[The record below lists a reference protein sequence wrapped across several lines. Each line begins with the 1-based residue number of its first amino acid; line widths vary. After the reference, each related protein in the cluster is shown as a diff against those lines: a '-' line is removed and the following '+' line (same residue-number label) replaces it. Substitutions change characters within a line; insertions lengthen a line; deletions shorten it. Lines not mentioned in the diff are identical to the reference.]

1 MERNVRVTK
10 FVNQRSEMFSG
21 PIPDPESLKKYDSIQ
36 SGLADR
42 LVKLAEEEQRQRQN
56 LNRMVIENEIVNQKE
71 VNNLYGKGQWYAL
84 IAITQVLIVC
94 GIAFYL
100 GYPSASRDI
109 AVVVIVALASVF
121 MGKGLQGK
129 RTSDSSKEN

>member
-1 MERNVRVTK
+1 MERNVRVTR

-56 LNRMVIENEIVNQKE
+56 LNRLVIEKIGRAHV
-71 VNNLYGKGQWYAL
+71 
-84 IAITQVLIVC
+84 
-94 GIAFYL
+94 
-100 GYPSASRDI
+100 
-109 AVVVIVALASVF
+109 
-121 MGKGLQGK
+121 
-129 RTSDSSKEN
+129 